1 MSNLLNDNEGRNVVL
16 VAQKEL
22 LERRIA
28 RFFER
33 NLVVDYEQWSN
44 GGEFDLAT
52 LLGDLNVAW
61 DDELRDLYRLLGH
74 IGGLNESVQ
83 DETIYVNSTT
93 GSDTEGTGSA
103 AEPYASLWFL
113 SNLPNII
120 GHDYRVLITGD
131 IDMEDTIDIDVSF
144 VGEGC
149 LSIIGVG
156 AAVDPYGGIFNGAV
170 TNEWAWNSTLHSIEL
185 SNPPTVAVNRYFYRA
200 TSGGDLNRVA
210 PVSVFSGTRVHVR
223 LDPTINVAV
232 ADNYSWCIPAN
243 TINCYGLN
251 LNANNGGNI
260 PRLGLA
266 ISSVMSSRINFVNL
280 NIRIDENRDD
290 CFRNVYTSGAPMGF
304 WFCRLLVPDFN
315 NNELVVF
322 SNDINMYNPT
332 VEASLLENDSQSGI
346 TNTFIGGS
354 ENHNCAGFFLVER
367 DNDKFTYWGTNFSPI
382 IKLEKNA
389 RIATLDCM
397 AQWRAQE
404 SNVKLWKC
412 CAGSVNAQNSD
423 IYALNVWVSM
433 QENVAGRRAIISD
446 LSSLNWVDSVLG
458 QAEEMFNITCSFLR
472 MNNVQGT
479 VGIGTVS
486 DYDYIV
492 RASGMS
498 KVFLSGAWVGNA
510 PVVNDIYFPDPA
522 APIAAAF
529 PGAGALQTDALEN
542 TVMRPA

>member
-74 IGGLNESVQ
+74 VGGLNESVQ

-113 SNLPNII
+113 SNLPNVI

-156 AAVDPYGGIFNGAV
+156 AAVDPYSGIFNGTISA
-170 TNEWAWNSTLHSIEL
+170 EFPWNNTTHALDL
-185 SNPPTVAVNRYFYRA
+185 SNPPVGTTVNRYFFRS

-210 PVSVFSGTRVHVR
+210 PVTKYTGTIIHCR

-232 ADNYSWCIPAN
+232 ADNYSFCIPAY

-251 LNANNGGNI
+251 LNANDGGNC
-260 PRLGLA
+260 PRLGSA
-266 ISSVMSSRINFVNL
+266 VSSVMSSRINFVNL
-280 NIRIDENRDD
+280 NIRIDENRDN
-290 CFRNVYTSGAPMGF
+290 CSRNIYTSGAPMGF
-304 WFCRLLVPDFN
+304 WFCRLLVADFN
-315 NNELVVF
+315 NDELVVF
-322 SNDINMYNPT
+322 TNDINMYNPT
-332 VEASLLENDSQSGI
+332 VEAPLLESASQSGI

-354 ENHNCAGFFLVER
+354 ENHNCAGFFIVER
-367 DNDKFTYWGTNFSPI
+367 DNDQFTYWGTNFSPI
-382 IKLEKNA
+382 IKLEKSA
-389 RIATLDCM
+389 RIATVDCM
-397 AQWRAQE
+397 AQWRQQN
-404 SNVKLWKC
+404 SNVKMWKC
-412 CAGSVNAQNSD
+412 CAGSVNALNSTV
-423 IYALNVWVSM
+423 YALNVWVCM
-433 QENVAGRRAIISD
+433 DQNVAGRRAVIAD
-446 LSSLNWVDSVLG
+446 LSRLNWVDSLMG
-458 QAEEMFNITCSFLR
+458 QMEECFNLTCSFLK
-472 MNNVQGT
+472 MDNVQGA
-479 VGIGTVS
+479 VGPVS
-486 DYDYIV
+486 DYDYII
-492 RASGMS
+492 RASGIS
-498 KVFLSGAWVGNA
+498 KVFIAAVWGGDA
-510 PVVNDIYFPDPA
+510 PNVNDIYFPDPA

>member
-113 SNLPNII
+113 SNLPNVI

-131 IDMEDTIDIDVSF
+131 IDMEDTIDINVSF

-156 AAVDPYGGIFNGAV
+156 AAVDPYSGIFNGSIV
-170 TNEWAWNSTLHSIEL
+170 NEWQWNSTVHSMEL
-185 SNPPTVAVNRYFYRA
+185 SNPPTVAVNRYFFRA

-210 PVSVFSGTRVHVR
+210 PVTKFSGTIIHTR
-223 LDPTINVAV
+223 LHPTINVAP
-232 ADNYSWCIPAN
+232 ADNYSFCIPVH

-251 LNANNGGNI
+251 LNANNGSNA
-260 PRLGLA
+260 PRLGSA
-266 ISSVMSSRINFVNL
+266 VSSAMASRINFVNL
-280 NIRIDENRDD
+280 NIRIDENRDTS
-290 CFRNVYTSGAPMGF
+290 FRSIVTTGAPMGF
-304 WFCRLLVPDFN
+304 WFCRILIPDGDTY
-315 NNELVVF
+315 ERCVF
-322 SNDINMYNPT
+322 QNDINVYNPT
-332 VEASLLENDSQSGI
+332 VEAPLLEDASQSGI
-346 TNTFIGGS
+346 TNTFLAS
-354 ENHNCAGFFLVER
+354 NENHLSAGLFIVCR
-367 DNDKFTYWGTNFSPI
+367 DSDQFVYQVTDFSPI
-382 IKLEKNA
+382 LKLERNA
-389 RIATLDCM
+389 RVFCVDGM
-397 AQWRAQE
+397 AQWNIEGANSYIE
-404 SNVKLWKC
+404 KC
-412 CAGSVNAQNSD
+412 SSSEFIIANSTV
-423 IYALNVWVSM
+423 YSKNVWTCCDANSPNRYGVK
-433 QENVAGRRAIISD
+433 AD
-446 LSSLNWVDSVLG
+446 LSRLQWQDSLMGLMRECFWIRST
-458 QAEEMFNITCSFLR
+458 F
-472 MNNVQGT
+472 MNQGNVQGA
-479 VGIGTVS
+479 IGPIS
-486 DYDYIV
+486 DYDYILRV
-492 RASGMS
+492 SGLS
-498 KVFLSGAWVGNA
+498 KVFLNGPWGGDLPNT
-510 PVVNDIYFPDPA
+510 NDIYFPDPTV
-522 APIAAAF
+522 PIAAAF
-529 PGAGALQTDALEN
+529 PAASAVQTDALEN
-542 TVMRPA
+542 SVMRPA